1 MFKLLSESN
10 NMKHTI
16 NIMLEITGKTN
27 IDYIEVNLLEHNIK
41 RGNWFDR
48 RTEEEAGWILWQQWQ
63 WNERKFSGFCATWQH
78 SGACGKQKR
87 KFMGKAKM
95 DSRITINYRISKD
108 NNNDDNDDDDDGDIY
123 QMCVWTSSTS
133 VQC

>member
-1 MFKLLSESN
+1 
-10 NMKHTI
+10 
-16 NIMLEITGKTN
+16 MLEITGKTN

-41 RGNWFDR
+41 MLQRIKAACEAK
-48 RTEEEAGWILWQQWQ
+48 EETDLTGGQRKKQDESGDNSDNG
-63 WNERKFSGFCATWQH
+63 NERKFSGFCATWQH

-108 NNNDDNDDDDDGDIY
+108 NNNDDNNDDHDCDIY
-123 QMCVWTSSTS
+123 QMCV
-133 VQC
+133 